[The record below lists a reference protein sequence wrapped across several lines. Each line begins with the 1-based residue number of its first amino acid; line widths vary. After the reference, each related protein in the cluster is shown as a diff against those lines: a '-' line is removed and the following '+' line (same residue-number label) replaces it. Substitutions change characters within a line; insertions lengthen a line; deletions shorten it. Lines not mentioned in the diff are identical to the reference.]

1 MTFLNAIPELFN
13 VGGVLF
19 LCLYLYAVMGVYLFA
34 NVRLQTNLNEYANF
48 QTFFQSF
55 LLLLRM
61 STGEG
66 WNDIME
72 DSARQRTIHFMCN
85 EN

>member
-34 NVRLQTNLNEYANF
+34 NVKLQTNLNEFANF
-48 QTFFQSF
+48 
-55 LLLLRM
+55 
-61 STGEG
+61 
-66 WNDIME
+66 
-72 DSARQRTIHFMCN
+72 
-85 EN
+85 

>member
-1 MTFLNAIPELFN
+1 
-13 VGGVLF
+13 
-19 LCLYLYAVMGVYLFA
+19 MGVYLFA
-34 NVRLQTNLNEYANF
+34 SVRLQTNLNEYANF

-55 LLLLRM
+55 LLLLTI

-72 DSARQRTIHFMCN
+72 DSARQQTIHFMCN